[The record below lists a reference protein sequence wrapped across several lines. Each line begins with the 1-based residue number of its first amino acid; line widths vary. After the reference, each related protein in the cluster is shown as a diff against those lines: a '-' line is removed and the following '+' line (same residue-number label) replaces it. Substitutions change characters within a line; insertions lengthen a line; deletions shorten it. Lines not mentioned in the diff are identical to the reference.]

1 MKEKVEKNEKP
12 KSKNNSNN
20 SWVIFISIV
29 TFILSIT
36 FSFISNTVISNLSI
50 LIGVIVLI
58 LVIAIGIIFD
68 LIGVAVTVGNEED
81 FHAQASK
88 KIKGAKTSI
97 KMIRNSAKVSNFCAD
112 VIGDIC
118 GVLSGA
124 ISAMIA
130 LKLTENYGM
139 DSNIQF
145 IFSALVA
152 SVTVGGKAATKQIAK
167 QNSTAIVGFVSKL
180 LRMLSFRCYSH
191 SITIFIYHFIFFEV
205 VFCCKNQ

>member
-1 MKEKVEKNEKP
+1 MKEKNK
-12 KSKNNSNN
+12 KSKNN
-20 SWVIFISIV
+20 SWVIFIAIT
-29 TFILSIT
+29 TFVLSLL
-36 FSFISNTVISNLSI
+36 FSFISNTVIANLNIILGIIVLVTVI
-50 LIGVIVLI
+50 LIGVF
-58 LVIAIGIIFD
+58 FD

-130 LKLTENYGM
+130 FKLTENYGM
-139 DSNIQF
+139 SSSLQF
-145 IFSALVA
+145 VFSAIVS
-152 SVTVGGKAATKQIAK
+152 SVTVGGKAITKEIAK
-167 QNSTAIVGFVSKL
+167 KNSTKIIGFISK
-180 LRMLSFRCYSH
+180 FVN
-191 SITIFIYHFIFFEV
+191 IDE
-205 VFCCKNQ
+205 K

>member
-1 MKEKVEKNEKP
+1 MKEKNK
-12 KSKNNSNN
+12 KSNNN
-20 SWVIFISIV
+20 SWVIFIAIT
-29 TFILSIT
+29 TFVLSLL
-36 FSFISNTVISNLSI
+36 FSFISNTVIANLNIILGILVLVVVI
-50 LIGVIVLI
+50 LIGVV
-58 LVIAIGIIFD
+58 FD

-130 LKLTENYGM
+130 FKLTENYGM
-139 DSNIQF
+139 SSSLQF
-145 IFSALVA
+145 VFSAIVS
-152 SVTVGGKAATKQIAK
+152 SVTVGGKAITKEIAK
-167 QNSTAIVGFVSKL
+167 KNSTKIIGFISK
-180 LRMLSFRCYSH
+180 
-191 SITIFIYHFIFFEV
+191 FINIDE
-205 VFCCKNQ
+205 K

>member
-1 MKEKVEKNEKP
+1 MKEKSK
-12 KSKNNSNN
+12 KNNNT
-20 SWVIFISIV
+20 WVIGIAIT
-29 TFILSIT
+29 TFILSLL
-36 FSFISNTVISNLSI
+36 FSYISNTAISKLNII
-50 LIGVIVLI
+50 LGVIVLI
-58 LVIAIGIIFD
+58 LVILVGVIFD
-68 LIGVAVTVGNEED
+68 LIGVAVTVANEED

-139 DSNIQF
+139 SSQIQF
-145 IFSALVA
+145 VFSAIVA
-152 SVTVGGKAATKQIAK
+152 SLTVGGKAITKEIAK
-167 QNSTAIVGFVSKL
+167 QNSTVIVGFVSKIVN
-180 LRMLSFRCYSH
+180 FDD
-191 SITIFIYHFIFFEV
+191 
-205 VFCCKNQ
+205 KK

>member
-1 MKEKVEKNEKP
+1 MKEKSK
-12 KSKNNSNN
+12 KNNNT
-20 SWVIFISIV
+20 WVIGIAIT
-29 TFILSIT
+29 TFILSLL
-36 FSFISNTVISNLSI
+36 FSYISNTAISKLNII
-50 LIGVIVLI
+50 LGLIVLI
-58 LVIAIGIIFD
+58 LVILVGVIFD
-68 LIGVAVTVGNEED
+68 LIGVAVTVANEED

-139 DSNIQF
+139 SSQIQF
-145 IFSALVA
+145 VFSAIVA
-152 SVTVGGKAATKQIAK
+152 SLTVGGKAITKEIAK
-167 QNSTAIVGFVSKL
+167 QNSTVIVGFVSKIVN
-180 LRMLSFRCYSH
+180 FDD
-191 SITIFIYHFIFFEV
+191 
-205 VFCCKNQ
+205 KK